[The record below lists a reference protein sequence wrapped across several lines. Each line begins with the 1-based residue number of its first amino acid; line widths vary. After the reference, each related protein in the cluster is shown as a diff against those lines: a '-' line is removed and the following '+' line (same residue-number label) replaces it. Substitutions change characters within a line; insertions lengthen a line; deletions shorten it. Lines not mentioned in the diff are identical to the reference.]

1 MSFKK
6 LSKNILNIDM
16 LTVTPSMLEVYGY
29 ELKGGNKYQTN
40 AKDIKKLTKLLED
53 SDITQH
59 NELSSEIFMG
69 SENETDEKES
79 SSSSSPSSSSST
91 NVSDSSS
98 TESELEKL
106 SDLSEDEPN
115 HLKATSEENSSE
127 KSEAS
132 SVVKETSELEL
143 KGGANKSDKSN
154 KSKQSEKSEQS
165 EKAYKSTMHNKA
177 LFKNELRDL
186 KGSLKKDNGKQCSNL
201 FSHFQVC
208 QKCRNKIIEKFSLNT
223 VENPSTIKF
232 TESFIDFTKY
242 TDILKDKNNN
252 NIISIILFGLLII
265 IILSLINNERK

>member
-1 MSFKK
+1 MYS
-6 LSKNILNIDM
+6 NIEDAWKTSNDLDKYRKGVPAVNNIKDATNEINFQT
-16 LTVTPSMLEVYGY
+16 TVE
-29 ELKGGNKYQTN
+29 Q
-40 AKDIKKLTKLLED
+40 
-53 SDITQH
+53 
-59 NELSSEIFMG
+59 
-69 SENETDEKES
+69 
-79 SSSSSPSSSSST
+79 
-91 NVSDSSS
+91 
-98 TESELEKL
+98 
-106 SDLSEDEPN
+106 
-115 HLKATSEENSSE
+115 
-127 KSEAS
+127 
-132 SVVKETSELEL
+132 
-143 KGGANKSDKSN
+143 SDKSN

-165 EKAYKSTMHNKA
+165 EKAYKSTMPNKA

-223 VENPSTIKF
+223 LENPSTIKF